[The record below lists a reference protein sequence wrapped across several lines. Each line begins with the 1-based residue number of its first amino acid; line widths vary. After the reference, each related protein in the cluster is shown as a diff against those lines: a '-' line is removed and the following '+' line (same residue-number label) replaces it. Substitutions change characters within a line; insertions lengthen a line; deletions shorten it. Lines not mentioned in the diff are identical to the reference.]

1 MSAPTGF
8 TYETRRAGD
17 VVIRHHGRVATV
29 LRSRKAEAF
38 LQDVATGDPQ
48 ALMARLTGDD
58 KHGNERTINRHRP
71 RG

>member
-1 MSAPTGF
+1 VSAPTGF

-48 ALMARLTGDD
+48 ALMARLTGDY

>member
-8 TYETRRAGD
+8 TYETRRVGD

-38 LQDVATGDPQ
+38 LADVVTGDPQ
-48 ALMARLTGDD
+48 ELMARLTGNY
-58 KHGNERTINRHRP
+58 KHGNERVARHHRHRA
-71 RG
+71 